1 MKIKG
6 EYDRNCGKVK
16 ILRFIS
22 FEIKHRVLYYFSF
35 GK

>member
-6 EYDRNCGKVK
+6 EYDGNCRKVK

-22 FEIKHRVLYYFSF
+22 KEIKHGVLYYFSF